1 MEKCRALLSAGANV
15 NVRDG
20 NENTPLMGA
29 ATYGMLETV
38 DFLIKAK
45 AELNAV
51 GPNHFVGYIQFVYP
65 GKWKVD
71 VIVSPDANSEVL
83 YSTQLNIK

>member
-1 MEKCRALLSAGANV
+1 MEKCRALLIGGANI

-29 ATYGMLETV
+29 ATYGRLETV

-45 AELNAV
+45 AELNATDRIGATPLMKV
-51 GPNHFVGYIQFVYP
+51 IALLALGSFV
-65 GKWKVD
+65 
-71 VIVSPDANSEVL
+71 
-83 YSTQLNIK
+83 

>member
-1 MEKCRALLSAGANV
+1 
-15 NVRDG
+15 
-20 NENTPLMGA
+20 MGA

-51 GPNHFVGYIQFVYP
+51 DRIGATALMKVMALVLTRITRMLVSSIHF
-65 GKWKVD
+65 
-71 VIVSPDANSEVL
+71 
-83 YSTQLNIK
+83 

>member
-1 MEKCRALLSAGANV
+1 MEKCRALLNAGANV

-51 GPNHFVGYIQFVYP
+51 DRIGATALV
-65 GKWKVD
+65 KVMAL
-71 VIVSPDANSEVL
+71 VPTSIIVSEP
-83 YSTQLNIK
+83 I

>member
-1 MEKCRALLSAGANV
+1 MEKCRALLNAGANV

-51 GPNHFVGYIQFVYP
+51 DRIGATALMKVMALVLTRITRMLVSSIHF
-65 GKWKVD
+65 
-71 VIVSPDANSEVL
+71 
-83 YSTQLNIK
+83 

>member
-1 MEKCRALLSAGANV
+1 
-15 NVRDG
+15 
-20 NENTPLMGA
+20 MGA

-51 GPNHFVGYIQFVYP
+51 DRIGATALV
-65 GKWKVD
+65 KVMSL
-71 VIVSPDANSEVL
+71 VQTSLLCSFTA
-83 YSTQLNIK
+83 YSF

>member
-1 MEKCRALLSAGANV
+1 MEKCRALLGAGANV

-51 GPNHFVGYIQFVYP
+51 DRIGATALV
-65 GKWKVD
+65 KVMSL
-71 VIVSPDANSEVL
+71 VKTSLLCSFTA
-83 YSTQLNIK
+83 YSF

>member
-1 MEKCRALLSAGANV
+1 MEKCRALLIGGANI

-29 ATYGMLETV
+29 ATYGRLETV

-45 AELNAV
+45 ADLNATDRIGATPLMKV
-51 GPNHFVGYIQFVYP
+51 IALLARGSFVKSNPVHLTSHSAHNLTP
-65 GKWKVD
+65 V
-71 VIVSPDANSEVL
+71 
-83 YSTQLNIK
+83 